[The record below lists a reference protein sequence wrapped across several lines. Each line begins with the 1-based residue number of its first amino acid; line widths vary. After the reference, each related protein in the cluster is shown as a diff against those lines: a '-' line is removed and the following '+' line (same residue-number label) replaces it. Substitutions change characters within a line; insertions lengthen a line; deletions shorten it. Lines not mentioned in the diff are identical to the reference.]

1 MKKIPDM
8 KKLFN
13 WKVVLTFLLVICN
26 LMVIFGSM
34 PSTNPII
41 GWYDNDITG
50 NEEYEVLIVTNDNQT
65 YIKELDVSYGM
76 ATLYIPE
83 EYTDIKSLTL
93 TGDVD
98 ILNDSKVV
106 LSSRDIIIYRDD
118 IKADIDDNELT
129 LKNSQFKKI
138 QFLLMFDWR
147 VKLEVLT
154 VIWFVYICIMIFGIL
169 REKNKLNLKCIGTVI
184 LTLLLIGSADII
196 KDMDRTYETT
206 NLNLNT
212 SGLTDIIKSDSD
224 MLQKINTDKNLQGVS
239 VRFATYSTEIKGKY
253 IFTLYDADKNP
264 LENVEVRGRD
274 FVDNEYGIAM
284 FNNIYPKGE
293 YYFGIAAQDNNDDT
307 LSAWTTGGND
317 YKDGAFYNNGIDT
330 GVDLDFNIIV
340 GGPNTKV
347 IAMIIVLV
355 FYLLVLM
362 VIWHNNIRF
371 LSRITV
377 KAIYGITFVYAVFM
391 MIFAWKYMYLG
402 AYDEMAHISY
412 LADLTKNPHIVSE
425 YENQNLLVGE
435 TNGIS
440 ETTANTI
447 ALHQSFGTFK
457 GKWSNTVSYLG
468 HPSLY
473 YWLMIPLNAVTFH
486 DNLVYVNLDILR
498 IFNMVLVAMGIALF
512 LYIGYSRIN
521 KRYPALH
528 LMYAMMVVSF
538 PMLTGCAPMIN
549 NDNLSILVV
558 AIFTLGIIRFAEN
571 KRNKLTYFLIAIG
584 ITASALTKLT
594 TCLMLVICAL
604 FFVVKTIMEEKDIKK
619 VFGRNFWYT
628 LPVYLIAAA
637 YYLFVFVEYGKIQI
651 SLHDL
656 VTDEVFK
663 TYNII
668 YKEPIMRTRI
678 TFYEFIKRFEKGFIN
693 QWIRGVTWHT
703 DVDFNKKTIRLA
715 YEILWLSPII
725 MLIRIKYK
733 ENEKQI
739 RNFFKSFSIALIIT
753 VLMQFIR
760 AFKDFQFISGHPG
773 LQSRYYICVMPVMVM
788 MLCYELQSRMEEN
801 KFITSSVK
809 NDKKIYLNSI
819 FNAIAITLALLAL
832 YGGGLIYIFFTTSF
846 IK

>member
-50 NEEYEVLIVTNDNQT
+50 NEEYEVMIVTNDNQT
-65 YIKELDVSYGM
+65 YIKELDVSYGV

-169 REKNKLNLKCIGTVI
+169 REKNKLNLKYIGTVI

-206 NLNLNT
+206 NLNLNA

-264 LENVEVRGRD
+264 LENVEVRGRE
-274 FVDNEYGIAM
+274 FADNEYGIAM

-307 LSAWTTGGND
+307 LSVWTTGGND

-340 GGPNTKV
+340 DGPNTKV

-355 FYLLVLM
+355 D
-362 VIWHNNIRF
+362 RK
-371 LSRITV
+371 S
-377 KAIYGITFVYAVFM
+377 
-391 MIFAWKYMYLG
+391 
-402 AYDEMAHISY
+402 
-412 LADLTKNPHIVSE
+412 
-425 YENQNLLVGE
+425 
-435 TNGIS
+435 
-440 ETTANTI
+440 
-447 ALHQSFGTFK
+447 
-457 GKWSNTVSYLG
+457 
-468 HPSLY
+468 
-473 YWLMIPLNAVTFH
+473 
-486 DNLVYVNLDILR
+486 
-498 IFNMVLVAMGIALF
+498 
-512 LYIGYSRIN
+512 
-521 KRYPALH
+521 
-528 LMYAMMVVSF
+528 VV
-538 PMLTGCAPMIN
+538 
-549 NDNLSILVV
+549 
-558 AIFTLGIIRFAEN
+558 
-571 KRNKLTYFLIAIG
+571 
-584 ITASALTKLT
+584 
-594 TCLMLVICAL
+594 
-604 FFVVKTIMEEKDIKK
+604 
-619 VFGRNFWYT
+619 
-628 LPVYLIAAA
+628 
-637 YYLFVFVEYGKIQI
+637 
-651 SLHDL
+651 
-656 VTDEVFK
+656 
-663 TYNII
+663 
-668 YKEPIMRTRI
+668 
-678 TFYEFIKRFEKGFIN
+678 
-693 QWIRGVTWHT
+693 
-703 DVDFNKKTIRLA
+703 
-715 YEILWLSPII
+715 
-725 MLIRIKYK
+725 
-733 ENEKQI
+733 
-739 RNFFKSFSIALIIT
+739 
-753 VLMQFIR
+753 
-760 AFKDFQFISGHPG
+760 
-773 LQSRYYICVMPVMVM
+773 
-788 MLCYELQSRMEEN
+788 
-801 KFITSSVK
+801 
-809 NDKKIYLNSI
+809 
-819 FNAIAITLALLAL
+819 
-832 YGGGLIYIFFTTSF
+832 
-846 IK
+846 